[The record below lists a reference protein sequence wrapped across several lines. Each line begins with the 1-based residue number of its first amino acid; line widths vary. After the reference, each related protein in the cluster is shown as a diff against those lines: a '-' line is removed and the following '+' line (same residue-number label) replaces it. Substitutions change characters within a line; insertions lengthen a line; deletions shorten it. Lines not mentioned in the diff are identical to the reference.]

1 VLPRNEVEQL
11 VGQELIN
18 TLRDFKQLTVAPSSP
33 HSQQFTSSV
42 EKSLVEHL
50 GVAQNFNHHQK
61 IKVKAR
67 KSIVKVVRDMLTK
80 KWIFVKRDKKLST
93 LAEVARLL
101 EALRLPP

>member
-1 VLPRNEVEQL
+1 MM
-11 VGQELIN
+11 
-18 TLRDFKQLTVAPSSP
+18 VAPSSP

-50 GVAQNFNHHQK
+50 GVTQNFNHHERT
-61 IKVKAR
+61 KVKAR
-67 KSIVKVVRDMLTK
+67 KLVVKVVHDILAM
-80 KWIFVKRDKKLST
+80 KWIFVKRDKKLSA